1 VSRIETAEGLLLA
14 DKPAGPTSH
23 DVVSR
28 IRGILGVR
36 RAGHAGTLDP
46 FARGLLLVL
55 LGRAT
60 RLAEDLSALDK
71 TYLATLHLGASS
83 STGDPEGEIA
93 EVVPPPPPP
102 SEADLQGVLEGFSGE
117 HEQVPPAH
125 SAVHVAGERAYR
137 MARGGVAFTLSPR
150 RVRIARLEI
159 LDDAYPLLRLRLVTS
174 SGFYV
179 RSFARDV
186 GEALGSAAYVAELRR
201 EAIGTFHLARAVV
214 PRRSTREEL
223 AAQVLAPEAAVAHL
237 PSVSLDEIEG
247 RALAQGR
254 RLPLPAVCTNAG
266 LDGAVRLEVPGGFL
280 GVGAV
285 EGEGLRGLK
294 ILYPERVLP

>member
-1 VSRIETAEGLLLA
+1 MSRIETAEGLLLA

-60 RLAEDLSALDK
+60 RLAEYLSALDK

-159 LDDAYPLLRLRLVTS
+159 LDYAYPLLRLRLVTS